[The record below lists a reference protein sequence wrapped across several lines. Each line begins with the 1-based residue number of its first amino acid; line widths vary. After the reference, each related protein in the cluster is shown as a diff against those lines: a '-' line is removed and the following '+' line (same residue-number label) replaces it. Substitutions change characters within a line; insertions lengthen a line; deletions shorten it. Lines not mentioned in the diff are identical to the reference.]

1 MKTRLFLQKN
11 WFVSG
16 MSSLYTRKSVVSWAL
31 YDWANSAFSLTVVTA
46 FFPILLGAYWNE
58 GADSTVTTFRLGIAN
73 ATASL
78 LVALLA
84 PVLGAVADHLGRR
97 RRMLALFAM
106 LGVSM
111 TAALFWVEQGYWQL
125 AILLYALA
133 YIGFAGGNSFY
144 DALLACV
151 SSRAELDRVS
161 AYGFALGYLGG
172 ALLFTL
178 NVVMVTNPEL
188 FGLHDAAEAMRWS
201 FLLVGIWWAVFTLPV
216 LLWVDEGAV
225 TVNEKPVH
233 SVYVL
238 LATGW
243 SRVFTTLKN
252 IRQHRSLVLF
262 LLAYWLYIDGVYT
275 IIKMAVDY
283 GMSRGLATEDL
294 ISAILLTNFV
304 GFPAAIL
311 FGILGARIG
320 AKRGIYIG
328 LGVYI
333 VTTLAAPFVSEGWHF
348 YVLAFTIG
356 LVQGGVQSL
365 SRSFFARLI
374 PAGRDA
380 EFFGFYNMLGKFAAI
395 LGPALTGIVT
405 LLTGSQRLGILSVL
419 ILFVAGLLLLVRVPA
434 AAGEDING

>member
-1 MKTRLFLQKN
+1 MPASSIYGRKN
-11 WFVSG
+11 VLG
-16 MSSLYTRKSVVSWAL
+16 WAL

-46 FFPILLGAYWNE
+46 FFPILLGAWWNE
-58 GADSTVTTFRLGIAN
+58 GTDSAVTTFRLGIAN

-78 LVALLA
+78 IVALLA
-84 PVLGAVADHLGRR
+84 PVLGAVADQLGRR
-97 RRMLALFAM
+97 RRMLALFAV
-106 LGVSM
+106 LGLSM
-111 TAALFWVEQGYWQL
+111 TASLFWVGQGQWQL

-151 SSRAELDRVS
+151 ASRAELDRVS

-178 NVVMVTNPEL
+178 NVVMVMQPDW
-188 FGLHDAAEAMRWS
+188 FGLAGPAEAMRWS
-201 FLLVGIWWAVFTLPV
+201 FLLVGVWWALFSLPV
-216 LLWVDEGAV
+216 LLWVDEPDTAPA
-225 TVNEKPVH
+225 E
-233 SVYVL
+233 SVAPLTL
-238 LATGW
+238 LLHGW
-243 SRVFTTLKN
+243 QRVFATL
-252 IRQHRSLVLF
+252 RDVRSHRPLLLF

-294 ISAILLTNFV
+294 ISAILVTNFV

-311 FGILGARIG
+311 FGVLGARIG

-328 LGVYI
+328 LGVYL
-333 VTTLAAPFVSEGWHF
+333 VTTLAAPFVSVGWHF

-365 SRSFFARLI
+365 SRSFYARLI
-374 PAGRDA
+374 PVGQDA

-405 LLTGSQRLGILSVL
+405 LITGSQRLGILSV
-419 ILFVAGLLLLVRVPA
+419 IVLFIAGLYLLTRVPEQDA
-434 AAGEDING
+434 